1 MRHLA
6 STAPPPGEPSAGAP
20 RTARPAVD
28 LICDTKGRFLTGGKP
43 GPGRKVGSRNAL
55 SESFVADLKN
65 CWELHG
71 RDALDRVAR
80 DQPEVLLKVVA
91 SLMPKDVNLSIG
103 PNAASFAET
112 FQHALSLLGN
122 SVEPPRLR
130 RPLRTI
136 PPKVIEHGN

>member
-1 MRHLA
+1 MSEITTQADRD
-6 STAPPPGEPSAGAP
+6 G
-20 RTARPAVD
+20 RT
-28 LICDTKGRFLTGGKP
+28 GRFLAGNNGGGRKP
-43 GPGRKVGSRNAL
+43 GSRGKLGEQFISDLRDVWSEMGISAL
-55 SESFVADLKN
+55 RQCAEQEPAQF
-65 CWELHG
+65 C
-71 RDALDRVAR
+71 RI
-80 DQPEVLLKVVA
+80 VA

-136 PPKVIEHGN
+136 APKVIEHGN